1 MKRSQ
6 KIVSVL
12 DIGSNSVRMGIY
24 QAGKTGADQL
34 DRLEYPL
41 RIGHEVF
48 TNGHISAKT
57 VRALS
62 AVLRGY
68 TQVMKE
74 YGVTEYRAIAT
85 TALREA
91 ENRAYVLDQLKTQNN
106 LVVEVLEDGEESGLI
121 YGELLPTP
129 YLENEAMLA
138 YVGTGSVGVALCR
151 RHEVVQTCN
160 ITLGFLKLSEILK
173 SMEDRTPR
181 FYQVIEE
188 YVDAYFQRLSWR
200 LAGGSPRELVLTG
213 RELDTIASLCGAAEE
228 NGAFRIPRDAL
239 EGLYETIK
247 NLPAGIIADQAAIP
261 EETADQ
267 LLPMLVIYQ
276 RMMDFAMAPAIL
288 SPRLRLMDILARQML
303 LPAEKDRFEA
313 QERNGAL
320 SCAREMC
327 ARRGMDLAH
336 AERVREYAVLLFEK
350 LKKLHGVSGKKRILL
365 ECAAL
370 LHEAGYGI
378 NAKNTSLAAYDLI
391 KQSYF
396 YGLDEAETA
405 LIAEIAQYG
414 DLHRPSP
421 GTLILSDKQKLLAD
435 KLAAILNLANTL
447 DESRKGKIGEVKV
460 RLEEERLVVTAKARA
475 ELLLEQWAFDDCA
488 SFFEDV
494 FGIEPVLIV
503 KSGLM

>member
-1 MKRSQ
+1 
-6 KIVSVL
+6 
-12 DIGSNSVRMGIY
+12 
-24 QAGKTGADQL
+24 
-34 DRLEYPL
+34 
-41 RIGHEVF
+41 
-48 TNGHISAKT
+48 
-57 VRALS
+57 
-62 AVLRGY
+62 
-68 TQVMKE
+68 
-74 YGVTEYRAIAT
+74 
-85 TALREA
+85 
-91 ENRAYVLDQLKTQNN
+91 
-106 LVVEVLEDGEESGLI
+106 
-121 YGELLPTP
+121 
-129 YLENEAMLA
+129 
-138 YVGTGSVGVALCR
+138 
-151 RHEVVQTCN
+151 
-160 ITLGFLKLSEILK
+160 
-173 SMEDRTPR
+173 
-181 FYQVIEE
+181 
-188 YVDAYFQRLSWR
+188 
-200 LAGGSPRELVLTG
+200 
-213 RELDTIASLCGAAEE
+213 
-228 NGAFRIPRDAL
+228 
-239 EGLYETIK
+239 
-247 NLPAGIIADQAAIP
+247 
-261 EETADQ
+261 
-267 LLPMLVIYQ
+267 
-276 RMMDFAMAPAIL
+276 
-288 SPRLRLMDILARQML
+288 
-303 LPAEKDRFEA
+303 
-313 QERNGAL
+313 
-320 SCAREMC
+320 
-327 ARRGMDLAH
+327 MDLAH